1 MSIIGDI
8 FGPGNPDDRYVDD
21 QTLQEDHRDDTFVG
35 PAIETACAVYD
46 TMFDALKFVIR
57 GKADVLGKMDKA
69 VAAVEKRCNAL
80 ADRYREMLQRLNDAG
95 ADFTAGLNLDII
107 KDAFDLLDSNPVLRR
122 YVGEANYWLLWDTLA
137 LMSSQGAEIDSG
149 ISSNLKGAIKS
160 VIYAFLSMTNGMMH
174 FESYLSQI
182 TTFWGWLY
190 AKEIWLP
197 LTDSICPQV
206 TCAYYY
212 KPADNGQLEG
222 SAPVGAGTSLNA
234 LDRYNPVPGKAAFA
248 PMPIPVFDYEN
259 NSILKIKEHFSYD
272 NPDTWDVLTPGSR
285 AAFIKAYKY
294 WRSNYTNATG
304 VNGLLSAASGKLTG
318 GAFTAGFGRRKH
330 NHPLGTPLQAGRT
343 FAQLYS
349 GKNESFPV
357 AVLDDP
363 ILELCAAADEAL
375 AALVGRMASTEVAS
389 DRDARLV
396 EALGAGSEHVG
407 SWAYIGHGTGV
418 NPDESAAAAWGI
430 CRSVLSELQEF
441 SDFLNAIT
449 ELSLTYFSKYG
460 TPYYGGAVGDWGRPY
475 NDPNVW
481 QSPVLQ
487 HVVSKLTGLNSGT
500 PIAALAQL
508 MESYNSSHPE
518 WGLPYAF
525 YTADATGRSD
535 EIYEY
540 VAEYASRQG
549 AAPLYS
555 AAAAI
560 LSTEMDVDNE
570 IGRKVDGGRKPLF
583 AAIGVYGDLKGLFSW
598 DYKVVAYDGFIAK
611 YAKIKGPYHL
621 YYNKEMPGDI
631 VFADHVIPVG
641 PAKYIAMCHPAATET
656 VTRGPESYALNIFPG
671 ESCAVHI
678 IPESVS
684 AFGADF
690 PSLASLQRV
699 DAAGPDGVKY
709 RFDVMTNAIPRWPK
723 YVDPEKW
730 SVMDLLHELWLLA
743 DALAPICGDGGR
755 RKDELAELLNGFG
768 LVADGPNGG
777 PRFIGQLPEDD
788 GSHARIEFT
797 AMNGFARR
805 LRDAI
810 DAVYGLREDVIA
822 ATQAW

>member
-1 MSIIGDI
+1 MNLIGDI
-8 FGPGNPDDRYVDD
+8 FEPENLDDRYVDD
-21 QTLQEDHRDDTFVG
+21 QVMQEDHRDDTFVG
-35 PAIETACAVYD
+35 SAIETACAVYD

-57 GKADVLGKMDKA
+57 GKADVLGKMDK
-69 VAAVEKRCNAL
+69 VVGTVEKRCDAL
-80 ADRYREMLQRLNDAG
+80 AAKYREMLQKLNDAG
-95 ADFTAGLNLDII
+95 ADLTVGLNFNII
-107 KDAFDLLDSNPVLRR
+107 NDAFDLLDSNPVLRR

-137 LMSSQGAEIDSG
+137 LMSSQGAEIDAG

-160 VIYAFLSMTNGMMH
+160 VIYAFLSMTNGLMH

-272 NPDTWDVLTPGSR
+272 NPDTWDVLTPESR

-304 VNGLLSAASGKLTG
+304 VNELLSAASSKLTG

-330 NHPLGTPLQAGRT
+330 NHPLGTPLQVGRT

-349 GKNESFPV
+349 GKNESFSV

-375 AALVGRMASTEVAS
+375 SALVNKMASTEVAS

-407 SWAYIGHGTGV
+407 SWVYIGHGTGV
-418 NPDESAAAAWGI
+418 NPDESAVTAWEI
-430 CRSVLSELQEF
+430 CQSVLSELQEF
-441 SDFLNAIT
+441 SDFLNVIT

-460 TPYYGGAVGDWGRPY
+460 TPYYGGVVGDWGRPY

-487 HVVSKLTGLNSGT
+487 HVVSKLTELNSEA
-500 PIAALAQL
+500 PIAALTQL
-508 MESYNSSHPE
+508 MESYDSSHPE

-525 YTADATGRSD
+525 YTADAVERSD

-540 VAEYASRQG
+540 VAEYVSQQG
-549 AAPLYS
+549 ATPLYS

-560 LSTEMDVDNE
+560 LSTEIDVDNE

-611 YAKIKGPYHL
+611 YARIKGSYHL

-631 VFADHVIPVG
+631 VFADHVIAVG
-641 PAKYIAMCHPAATET
+641 LVKYIAMCHPATTET
-656 VTRGPESYALNIFPG
+656 VTRGSESYTLNIFPS
-671 ESCAVHI
+671 ESCAVYI

-684 AFGADF
+684 AFGVDF
-690 PSLASLQRV
+690 PSFASLQRV
-699 DAAGPDGVKY
+699 DATGPDGVKY
-709 RFDVMTNAIPRWPK
+709 KFDTMTNAIPRWPK

-755 RKDELAELLNGFG
+755 RKDELTELLNGFG
-768 LVADGPNGG
+768 LVADGSNGG

-797 AMNGFARR
+797 VMNEFAKR

-810 DAVYGLREDVIA
+810 DVVYGLREDIIA